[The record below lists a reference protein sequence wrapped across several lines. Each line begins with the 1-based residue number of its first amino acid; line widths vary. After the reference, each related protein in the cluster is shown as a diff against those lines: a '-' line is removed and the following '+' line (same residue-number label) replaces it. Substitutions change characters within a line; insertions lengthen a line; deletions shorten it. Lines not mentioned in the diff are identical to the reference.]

1 MHTDFIGLSLLKMG
15 SRRVISTFVI
25 VLSLL
30 FSGYQSI
37 AQDAGGDAAKGKELF
52 STLCQQCHAVTDE
65 KVIGPGLKGI
75 KSRRDEAWLIKWIKN
90 PQAVISSGDA
100 YATALYAKYQPLVMQ
115 SFPDLSDQDIK
126 DILAHVEASANPAPV
141 AGDGAAAQAGS
152 APAAASESPSGL
164 FTAVLVALLLVMVL
178 VLVVLLV
185 LVTILSKAVAPAQGE
200 GQTTSFS
207 ERLKKNLSAVTGNNT
222 LRSIILWLFVFVV
235 AKQTFDGL
243 YSVGVSQGY
252 APKQPISFS
261 HKLHAGQ
268 YQVNCNYCHTSVYK
282 GKIATIPSANI
293 CMNCHGEI
301 KRESPEIQ
309 KIYKAIETDTPI
321 EWVRVHNLPDLAYF
335 NHAQHT
341 NVGQVEC
348 QTCHGEVEKMEV
360 MEQRSSLTMG
370 WCIDC
375 HRKTEV
381 ATKDN
386 AYYDKLVALHKKGSK
401 EPLRVANIG
410 GLECSKCHY

>member
-1 MHTDFIGLSLLKMG
+1 M
-15 SRRVISTFVI
+15 
-25 VLSLL
+25 
-30 FSGYQSI
+30 
-37 AQDAGGDAAKGKELF
+37 AQEAPAAGGDAAKGKELF

-65 KVIGPGLKGI
+65 KVIGPGLKGVT
-75 KSRRDEAWLIKWIKN
+75 KRRDTAWLIKWVKN
-90 PQAVISSGDA
+90 PQAVISSGDP
-100 YATALYAKYQPLVMQ
+100 YATALYAKFQPVVMQ
-115 SFPDLSDQDIK
+115 SFPDLSDDDIK
-126 DILAHVEASANPAPV
+126 NILAHVDASAAP
-141 AGDGAAAQAGS
+141 AAAPTSGTASGGQTAGT
-152 APAAASESPSGL
+152 AASESPSGL
-164 FTAVLVALLLVMVL
+164 FTAVLIGLLVVMLL
-178 VLVVLLV
+178 VLGVLLV
-185 LVTILSKAVAPAQGE
+185 LVTILSKAVGPTPAGAADQSVPFF
-200 GQTTSFS
+200 Q
-207 ERLKKNLSAVTGNNT
+207 RLKSNLSAAASNST
-222 LRSIILWLFVFVV
+222 LRSIVLWLFVFVV
-235 AKQTFDGL
+235 TKQTFDGL

-252 APKQPISFS
+252 APKQPIAFS

-268 YQVNCNYCHTSVYK
+268 YQINCNYCHTAVYK
-282 GKIATIPSANI
+282 GKSATIPSANI

-309 KIYKAIETDTPI
+309 KIYKAIEEDRPV
-321 EWVRVHNLPDLAYF
+321 EWVRVHNLPDFAYF

-341 NVGQVEC
+341 NVGQVQC
-348 QTCHGEVEKMEV
+348 QTCHGEIEKMEV
-360 MEQRSSLTMG
+360 VEQRSSLTMG